1 VINFR
6 FHLVSLVAVFLA
18 LAVGIV
24 MGYGVLG
31 QPTVDTLR
39 HRIDTVEANAEARRH
54 ENDALRSEIEQL
66 NDVAGAT
73 SSFVVTDR
81 LRDVHVL
88 VVAVRGLDGDTMT
101 NTVELARRGGADAPG
116 IIWLEE
122 KWGLG
127 SGDDRRALAN
137 AIDTSATKRSTLRE
151 RGLRA
156 LANRLAS
163 GPGLG
168 ADLLRVLTDGGF
180 VSYERVGDGGNRA
193 LTELG
198 GVGTNVLFMVGT
210 DGGVPAKQ
218 LLPAFARASVA
229 VGVPLVT
236 SELYRQEDNGPGRGT
251 LVGLVRSDENLA
263 KQVSTVDDL
272 DRPSGPVVA
281 LLALADLGRGVIGH
295 YGLSEGASAPA
306 PAWWQP

>member
-1 VINFR
+1 MINFR

-18 LAVGIV
+18 LAVGII

-54 ENDALRSEIEQL
+54 ENDALRAEIDQL
-66 NDVAGAT
+66 DTAT
-73 SSFVVTDR
+73 DATGPFAVTDR
-81 LRDVHVL
+81 LRDFRVL
-88 VVAVRGLDGDTMT
+88 VVAVRGIDGETMT
-101 NTVELARRGGADAPG
+101 NTVQLARRGGADAPG
-116 IIWLEE
+116 ILWLEG
-122 KWGLG
+122 KWALG
-127 SGDDRRALAN
+127 SGDDRQALAN
-137 AIDTSATKRSTLRE
+137 AIGTTASKRSTVRE

-168 ADLLRVLTDGGF
+168 TDLLRVLSDAGF
-180 VSYERVGDGGNRA
+180 VSYESVGDAGSRP

-198 GVGTNVLFMVGT
+198 GAGTNLLFMVGT
-210 DGGVPAKQ
+210 EGGVPAKQ
-218 LLPAFARASVA
+218 LLPVFARASVA
-229 VGVPLVT
+229 EGLPLVT
-236 SELYRQEDNGPGRGT
+236 SELYLHEDTGPGRGT
-251 LVGLVRSDENLA
+251 LVGRVRSDASLA

-272 DRPSGPVVA
+272 DRSSGPIVV
-281 LLALADLGRGVIGH
+281 LLALADLARGVVGH
-295 YGLSEGASAPA
+295 YGFGEGASASA